1 MMVLF
6 RYSRDYLPMK
16 RKPTTPL
23 AGRVGSHFG
32 GSVDHR
38 TKKIIA
44 GILVATIGPLV
55 ATTLAA
61 SVTIGSGNLE
71 FGQGSQAAVAC
82 DSAITSAITETWYQ
96 TSTIF
101 RVATI
106 SLTALDTAACAGKS
120 LKITLLG
127 SSGTALTVGSTA
139 ETSITVA
146 LTNVTGAQ
154 SGGSLSGSTA
164 SLSTI
169 GTNNTLTVTLNA
181 GVNLDASTVYRVAL
195 ETS

>member
-1 MMVLF
+1 MR
-6 RYSRDYLPMK
+6 RY
-16 RKPTTPL
+16 
-23 AGRVGSHFG
+23 VGSPLSNRVNSRFG
-32 GSVDHR
+32 GSVNHR

-44 GILVATIGPLV
+44 GLLIATIGPLV

-61 SVTIGSGNLE
+61 SVTIGNGGNLE

-106 SLTALDTAACAGKS
+106 SLTALDTSACTGKN
-120 LKITLLG
+120 LKISLLG
-127 SSGTALTVGSTA
+127 SGGAALTVGSA
-139 ETSITVA
+139 SATSITVA
-146 LTNVTGAQ
+146 LTNVAGAQ
-154 SGGSLSGSTA
+154 SGGTLAGNTA
-164 SLSTI
+164 SLSTT
-169 GTNNTLTVTLNA
+169 GAANTLTVTLDA
-181 GVNLDASTVYRVAL
+181 AINLDASTVYRVAL

>member
-1 MMVLF
+1 
-6 RYSRDYLPMK
+6 MK

-55 ATTLAA
+55 ATSLAA
-61 SVTIGSGNLE
+61 SVTIGNGGNLE

-82 DSAITSAITETWYQ
+82 DSAITTAITETWYQ
-96 TSTIF
+96 SSTVF

-106 SLTALDTAACAGKS
+106 VLTDLNTTTCTGKF
-120 LKITLLG
+120 LKISLLG
-127 SSGTALTVGSTA
+127 STGTALTVGSTSA
-139 ETSITVA
+139 TSITVA
-146 LTNVTGAQ
+146 LTNV
-154 SGGSLSGSTA
+154 SGSQATGSTLAGNTA
-164 SLSTI
+164 SLSST
-169 GTNNTLTVTLNA
+169 GTTNTLTVTLDSA
-181 GVNLDASTVYRVAL
+181 INLDASTVYRVAI

>member
-1 MMVLF
+1 M
-6 RYSRDYLPMK
+6 RRNIGS
-16 RKPTTPL
+16 PL
-23 AGRVGSHFG
+23 TGRVSSNFG
-32 GSVDHR
+32 GSVNHR

-44 GILVATIGPLV
+44 GLLIATIGPLV
-55 ATTLAA
+55 ATTLSA

-96 TSTIF
+96 ASTVF

-106 SLTALDTAACAGKS
+106 SLTALDTAACTGKS
-120 LKITLLG
+120 LKISLLG
-127 SSGTALTVGSTA
+127 TSGTALTLGSTA

-146 LTNVTGAQ
+146 LTNVAGAQ
-154 SGGSLSGSTA
+154 SGGSLAGSTA
-164 SLSTI
+164 SLSTT
-169 GTNNTLTVTLNA
+169 GTNNTLTVTVNT
-181 GVNLDASTVYRVAL
+181 GVNLDAATVYRVAL